1 MVRAKISRFSSIKLD
16 DLKEG
21 ARTVLYEELAEYHYL
36 FARPEALRGS
46 SVRAEINYHIGNLVL
61 ISLYFDVV
69 LIQTASIFNATDPFV
84 RKVCDGVLTHSTFK
98 EMLQHNSL
106 KIVGWGGNSPIEMFE
121 AAESFAISAAPD
133 ALNAERFAVAASLFN
148 SQSTIS
154 RSENTPDADI
164 EKLFLN
170 RLEQTT
176 IIRRPEELDSI
187 GYALE
192 RSMEKT
198 GQLVAVA
205 FNPELGK
212 LELSAQ
218 SLDAVGTSFIQSWHD
233 HLASGIPGVITY
245 APISK
250 PVFVDQTMMIS
261 DSAIR
266 TFLYSP
272 QIFASFLS
280 GYLQP
285 RDFNEIL
292 KRPYGDLIAIKNGD
306 WKRFCDAYHEAITT
320 VSENIGH
327 LVHAEMSA
335 STFSNRN
342 LWSKHIDGV
351 LGKNTDQIDVNAF
364 IESLAMLSGVVLK

>member
-1 MVRAKISRFSSIKLD
+1 MGHKGS
-16 DLKEG
+16 
-21 ARTVLYEELAEYHYL
+21 VLGIDSDKGSLALAEAKRYAHHHNSTTSFKHCSL
-36 FARPEALRGS
+36 S
-46 SVRAEINYHIGNLVL
+46 EIEIEQ
-61 ISLYFDVV
+61 SFDVV
-69 LIQTASIFNATDPFV
+69 TAFNCLCYIEHPELALIAI
-84 RKVCDGVLTHSTFK
+84 RKL
-98 EMLQHNSL
+98 L
-106 KIVGWGGNSPIEMFE
+106 KPGGWLIAKDSDLGSDFFWPVN
-121 AAESFAISAAPD
+121 
-133 ALNAERFAVAASLFN
+133 R
-148 SQSTIS
+148 
-154 RSENTPDADI
+154 DADI

-320 VSENIGH
+320 VSE
-327 LVHAEMSA
+327 
-335 STFSNRN
+335 T
-342 LWSKHIDGV
+342 
-351 LGKNTDQIDVNAF
+351 
-364 IESLAMLSGVVLK
+364 